1 MGDTAAPS
9 QGPKIHTEVKD
20 SDLVFRRRRQIVD
33 ASVQLFISKGF
44 HKTTTREIAK
54 AAGFSIG
61 TLYEYVNS
69 KEDVLYLVCQAIHSE
84 MEQRLKQRL
93 RHGINGARDLEA
105 AIAVY
110 FTVCDQMS
118 DHILLIYQETKS
130 LPAESRRF
138 VLEHELRI
146 TGVFK
151 DLLARGV
158 ADFSLRPLHPPE
170 IALVAHNIMVVGHM
184 WGFRRWALA
193 PSFSLEQY
201 IQLQG
206 DYLLGELT

>member
-1 MGDTAAPS
+1 MSGEVRSND
-9 QGPKIHTEVKD
+9 QFEIHTEIKD
-20 SDLVFRRRRQIVD
+20 DDLVSLRRTQVVD
-33 ASVQLFISKGF
+33 AAVHLFISKGF

-69 KEDVLYLVCQAIHSE
+69 KYDVLYLVCQAIHSE
-84 MEQRLKQRL
+84 MEQRLRQRL
-93 RHGINGARDLEA
+93 RYGVNGARDLKA

-151 DLLARGV
+151 ELLARGV
-158 ADFSLRPLHPPE
+158 ADFSLRPIKATE
-170 IALVAHNIMVVGHM
+170 IELVAHDIMVVGHM
-184 WGFRRWALA
+184 WAFRRWALA
-193 PSFSLEQY
+193 GSFSLERY
-201 IQLQG
+201 IDLQS